1 MARAAD
7 WHGHQGTHLR
17 GHAGWGAGSHPGGC
31 VLLLAPQGGSGSS
44 SVLLLSPQGGSG
56 SSPWRLRAASR
67 TPRWVRLITL
77 AAACCFPHPKVGP
90 AHHPGGCVLLPSP
103 QGGSGSSPWRLRA
116 ASLTQGGSSSSPWR
130 LRAASLTPRWVR
142 LITLAAACCFP
153 HPRWVRL
160 ITLAAACCFP
170 HPKVGPA
177 HHPGGCVLLLAP
189 QGGSGSSPWRLRAA
203 SLTPR
208 WVRLITLAAACCFSH
223 PKVGPAHHP
232 GGCVL
237 LLCAAPLTPG
247 WVQLIQPELCAALA
261 AAACSMSRGNCGWGA
276 SGSCVQR
283 VRGAY
288 ASPCRCLMSTPAPTC
303 SV

>member
-1 MARAAD
+1 MDVHVWHVQLIGTGTKGRIFGGMPAGVQAHTLAAACCFS
-7 WHGHQGTHLR
+7 HPKVGPAHHPCCFSHPKVGPAH
-17 GHAGWGAGSHPGGC
+17 HPGGC

-44 SVLLLSPQGGSG
+44 
-56 SSPWRLRAASR
+56 PWRLRAASL

-103 QGGSGSSPWRLRA
+103 KVGPAHHPGGCVLLPSPQGGSGSSPWRLRA
-116 ASLTQGGSSSSPWR
+116 ASLT
-130 LRAASLTPRWVR
+130 
-142 LITLAAACCFP
+142 
-153 HPRWVRL
+153 
-160 ITLAAACCFP
+160 
-170 HPKVGPA
+170 
-177 HHPGGCVLLLAP
+177 